1 MPFARSSGILLHP
14 TSLPGPYGVGDFGPE
29 AYRFLDFLHAAGQKL
44 WQVLPLNPTGYGD
57 SPFQCFSANAGNPL
71 LLSIDRL
78 RDQELLSL
86 EDLAATPDF
95 PAEHVD
101 FEAAV
106 HFKTALL
113 TKATTAFFAS
123 GSTEAQGEYR
133 QFCIDNAQWL
143 DDFAVFMAVK
153 NAMGGVSWTKWPE
166 DISSRQPDA
175 IAEWSSRLAKEI
187 QTIKYWQF
195 EFFRQWQDLRKYAHE
210 HGIQIIGDIPIYVAH
225 DSADVWTNRK
235 FFCLDE
241 RGTPLKVAGVPP
253 DYFSATGQLWGNP
266 IYNWPLLEKTGFRWW
281 IDRFRSAMRLYDIMR
296 IDHFRGFEAYWE
308 VPGTDTT
315 AVNGQWIKGPGAALF
330 RVLEKELGTLPVIA
344 ENLGKITPEV
354 EAIRHEFGFPGMAIL
369 QFGFGTDEQAPT
381 FRPHALVRELVAYT
395 GTHDNDTIMG
405 WWRST
410 GDAGDSVSTAQDIE
424 NEHNFARKYL
434 NFHDEPVNWAFIR
447 AVLASVANTA
457 IVPLQDL
464 LGLGR
469 EARMN
474 LPGTSSGNWRWRARL
489 GVFTAELAEQLKELT
504 LLYER

>member
-1 MPFARSSGILLHP
+1 MSFPRSSGVLLHP

-29 AYRFLDFLHAAGQKL
+29 AYSFLDFLHAAGPKL
-44 WQVLPLNPTGYGD
+44 WLVLPLNPTGYGD

-78 RDQELLSL
+78 RDQELLAV
-86 EDLAATPDF
+86 EDLAAPPDF
-95 PAEHVD
+95 PSDHVD
-101 FEAAV
+101 YELAG
-106 HFKTALL
+106 HFKLALL
-113 TKATTAFFAS
+113 SKAANAFFAS
-123 GSTEAQGEYR
+123 GSPETRNEYL
-133 QFCIDNAQWL
+133 QFCRENAQWL
-143 DDFAVFMAVK
+143 DDFALFMAVK

-166 DISSRQPDA
+166 VILSRQTDA
-175 IAEWSSRLAKEI
+175 VAEWSNRLAREI
-187 QTIKYWQF
+187 ETIKYWQF
-195 EFFRQWQDLRKYAHE
+195 EFFRQWQDLREYAHE

-241 RGTPLKVAGVPP
+241 RGAPLKVAGVPP

-315 AVNGQWIKGPGAALF
+315 AVNGKWIKGPGAALF
-330 RVLEKELGTLPVIA
+330 RVLENELGTLPVIA
-344 ENLGKITPEV
+344 ENLGRITPEV

-369 QFGFGTDEQAPT
+369 QFGFGTDEQAHT

-405 WWRST
+405 WWSST
-410 GDAGDSVSTAQDIE
+410 GDEGDSVNSAQDVE
-424 NEHNFARKYL
+424 DEHDFARRYL
-434 NFHDEPVNWAFIR
+434 NFQDEPVNWAFIR
-447 AVLASVANTA
+447 GVLSTVANTA

-474 LPGTSSGNWRWRARL
+474 LPGTLSGNWKWRARS
-489 GVFTAELAEQLKELT
+489 GVLTTELAERLKELT
-504 LLYER
+504 LLFER

>member
-1 MPFARSSGILLHP
+1 MSFPRSSGVLLHP

-57 SPFQCFSANAGNPL
+57 SPFQCFSATAGNPL
-71 LLSIDRL
+71 LLSVDRL
-78 RDQELLSL
+78 RDQELLAV

-95 PAEHVD
+95 PVDHVD
-101 FEAAV
+101 YELAG
-106 HFKTALL
+106 HFKLALL
-113 TKATTAFFAS
+113 SKAANAFFAS
-123 GSTEAQGEYR
+123 GSAETRKEYLR
-133 QFCIDNAQWL
+133 FCSENAQWL
-143 DDFAVFMAVK
+143 DYFALFMAVK

-175 IAEWSSRLAKEI
+175 VVEWSNRLAREI
-187 QTIKYWQF
+187 ETIKYWQF

-241 RGTPLKVAGVPP
+241 RGAPLKVAGVPP
-253 DYFSATGQLWGNP
+253 DYFSATGQFWGNP

-315 AVNGQWIKGPGAALF
+315 AVNGKWIQGPGAALF
-330 RVLEKELGTLPVIA
+330 RVLENELGTLPVIA
-344 ENLGKITPEV
+344 ENLGRITPEV

-369 QFGFGTDEQAPT
+369 QFGFGTDEQAHT

-405 WWRST
+405 WWSST
-410 GDAGDSVSTAQDIE
+410 GDEGDSVNTAQDVA
-424 NEHNFARKYL
+424 NEHAFARKYL
-434 NFHDEPVNWAFIR
+434 NFKDEPVNWAFIR
-447 AVLASVANTA
+447 AVLSTVANTA

-474 LPGTSSGNWRWRARL
+474 LPGTSSGNWKWRARP
-489 GVFTAELAEQLKELT
+489 GVLSPDLAERLKELT
-504 LLYER
+504 LLFER